1 MNVLLILLISVLVT
15 FTTSTNVDRVKIVS
29 NTSSVFI
36 KDQGSYLM
44 EPPLAKRFETIE
56 IRYSVGTW
64 VNGEQNR
71 FYKTITN

>member
-1 MNVLLILLISVLVT
+1 MNLLHILLFSVLVT
-15 FTTSTNVDRVKIVS
+15 FSTSKNVDRVKIVS

-36 KDQGSYLM
+36 EDQESYLM
-44 EPPLAKRFETIE
+44 KPPLEKRFETIE

-71 FYKTITN
+71 FYKTIKN